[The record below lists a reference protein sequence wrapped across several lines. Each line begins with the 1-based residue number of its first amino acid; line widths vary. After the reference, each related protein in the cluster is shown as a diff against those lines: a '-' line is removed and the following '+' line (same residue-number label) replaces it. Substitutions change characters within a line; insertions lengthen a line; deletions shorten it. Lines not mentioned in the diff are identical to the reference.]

1 MGAMK
6 AIDIELQEFD
16 FAYCDLSN
24 RDDVFDLIV
33 DAQLTDTKLSKLLLR
48 AVRFYLVEDS
58 YRDGPLS
65 SLWLS
70 DEFVKALS
78 WQYQ

>member
-1 MGAMK
+1 MGVMK
-6 AIDIELQEFD
+6 EIDIELQELD

-33 DAQLTDTKLSKLLLR
+33 DAELTETKLSKLLLQ
-48 AVRFYLVEDS
+48 AVRYYLVEDS
-58 YRDGPLS
+58 FRDGPLA